1 MDVTTLLGGINIA
14 VTLGAGLLLWWGLSA
29 KFDEV
34 EHFLAA
40 RYGDLPDRADRIKDR
55 VAAERA
61 AVSRRIEHLNVYL
74 SHRHDDQTARLR
86 RLTTQVDGLTTRV
99 DRLATTVPRIEGR
112 LERDRMERLIPRS
125 ASQRTYLGIYQASR
139 PTGGPQSVSRTW

>member
-14 VTLGAGLLLWWGLSA
+14 VTLGAGSLLWWGLSA

-40 RYGDLPDRADRIKDR
+40 KYGDLPDRADRIKDR

-61 AVSRRIEHLNVYL
+61 AVSRRFEHLNVYL

-86 RLTTQVDGLTTRV
+86 RLSTQVICGL
-99 DRLATTVPRIEGR
+99 IGR
-112 LERDRMERLIPRS
+112 LIDLLGRLTGSWGVNWPRGAPVGS
-125 ASQRTYLGIYQASR
+125 IAHHQAA
-139 PTGGPQSVSRTW
+139 